1 MIVDAHPR
9 SEERNG
15 VRGKDSFFIGVG
27 GTITIDTFYDNESLE
42 KAASN
47 HRLASRLLILQ

>member
-1 MIVDAHPR
+1 MLIPGV
-9 SEERNG
+9 EERNG
-15 VRGKDSFFIGVG
+15 VRGKDSFFFIGVG

>member
-1 MIVDAHPR
+1 MLIPGVKKGTASVVKIV
-9 SEERNG
+9 
-15 VRGKDSFFIGVG
+15 FFIGVG

>member
-1 MIVDAHPR
+1 MDRRLCLA
-9 SEERNG
+9 
-15 VRGKDSFFIGVG
+15 SFFFFVGVG

>member
-1 MIVDAHPR
+1 MLIPAM
-9 SEERNG
+9 EERNG
-15 VRGKDSFFIGVG
+15 YGKDSFFVGVG

>member
-1 MIVDAHPR
+1 MLIPGV
-9 SEERNG
+9 EERNG